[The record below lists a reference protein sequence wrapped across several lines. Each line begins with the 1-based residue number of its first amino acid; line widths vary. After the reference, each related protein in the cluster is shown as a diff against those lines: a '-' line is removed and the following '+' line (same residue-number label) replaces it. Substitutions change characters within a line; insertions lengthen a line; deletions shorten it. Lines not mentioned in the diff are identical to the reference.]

1 MLELLTRRR
10 RLTQTNHAV
19 EQWRAREP
27 AKSCVR
33 LAPAYSV
40 CTASLLSFRSSKSL
54 SARRPTLSRRKRT
67 ILCCRESR
75 KARIATPTA
84 LAVEVAFGLRSQ
96 RV

>member
-1 MLELLTRRR
+1 MLELLTRRWRLVRKQITLLNNGR
-10 RLTQTNHAV
+10 RAGPQ
-19 EQWRAREP
+19 
-27 AKSCVR
+27 KSCVW

-40 CTASLLSFRSSKSL
+40 CAASLLSFSSSQSL
-54 SARRPTLSRRKRT
+54 SARRPTISRRKRT

-84 LAVEVAFGLRSQ
+84 LAVEFVLRFQ

>member
-1 MLELLTRRR
+1 MLL
-10 RLTQTNHAV
+10 NNGG
-19 EQWRAREP
+19 RAGP
-27 AKSCVR
+27 QKSCVR

-40 CTASLLSFRSSKSL
+40 CTASLLSFSSSKSI
-54 SARRPTLSRRKRT
+54 SARRPTLSRRKST

-84 LAVEVAFGLRSQ
+84 LAVEVAFVLRSQ